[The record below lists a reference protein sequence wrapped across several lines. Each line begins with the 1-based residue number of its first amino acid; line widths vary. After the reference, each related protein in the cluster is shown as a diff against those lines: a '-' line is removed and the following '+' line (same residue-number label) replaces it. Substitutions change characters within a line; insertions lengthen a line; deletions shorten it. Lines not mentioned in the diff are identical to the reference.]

1 MRATSSS
8 PGVPLRFAD
17 EARPPKTTM
26 VTTGCVITVRGRVL
40 PTDTRDHVTDAP
52 YRRDHVNLF
61 VLPCVGRHKSCRS
74 WLAPRRDEELVASL
88 WPGKLRLR
96 PCCG

>member
-1 MRATSSS
+1 
-8 PGVPLRFAD
+8 
-17 EARPPKTTM
+17 M
-26 VTTGCVITVRGRVL
+26 VTTGRVITVRGRVL
-40 PTDTRDHVTDAP
+40 PTDMRDHVTDAP
-52 YRRDHVNLF
+52 YRRDHGDLF
-61 VLPCVGRHKSCRS
+61 VLQCVGRHKSCRS